1 MAEVPP
7 GEVTRLL
14 SAWRHGDPAA
24 PDLLMSLVYGE
35 LRKMARRHS
44 ARQKPGQTFQPTAL
58 IHDVY
63 LRLVGHPAKSWQ
75 NRGHFFAVCAKA
87 MRHILVDYA
96 RARQAAKRGGG
107 EPRLSLDGVT
117 IDRAAELIALDEA
130 LARLKLLHAR
140 QCRVVECR
148 YFGGLSVEET
158 AEALQVSPETVMRD
172 WKMAKAFLHRAL
184 TDGASG

>member
-1 MAEVPP
+1 MAELPS

-14 SAWRHGDPAA
+14 SAWRQGDPVA
-24 PDLLMSLVYGE
+24 PDRLMSLVYGE
-35 LRKMARRHS
+35 LRKMARRL
-44 ARQKPGQTFQPTAL
+44 AAGQKPGHTFQTTAL

-63 LRLVGHPAKSWQ
+63 LRLVGHPAKDWQ
-75 NRGHFFAVCAKA
+75 SRSHFLAVCAQA

-107 EPRLSLDGVT
+107 DPRLSP
-117 IDRAAELIALDEA
+117 DRATVDRATELIALDEA
-130 LARLKLLHAR
+130 LAKLKVLHLR

-148 YFGGLSVEET
+148 YFGGLSVDET

-184 TDGASG
+184 TDGVSG